1 MARPQT
7 DHEAAAEQLLEA
19 AEQLIRERGAV
30 SPSVTEIA
38 NACGMSQ
45 SNVYR
50 FFPNKEALFEAFAER
65 WFSELNEI
73 MEAVVESDLPPREK
87 LYQFFAQRFS
97 LKRARYEEDSD
108 YFTACMALGTEHRD
122 VVMSYVDLAD
132 HYMATILAEAITQG
146 EFPGMTID
154 GLMSPINLMLAPF
167 CDPNLIPQ
175 YESSATIENL
185 RIAINTLFNGLSAKS
200 AEKPEAAGA
209 PLKLAS

>member
-7 DHEAAAEQLLEA
+7 DHEATAELLLA
-19 AEQLIRERGAV
+19 TAEQLIRERGPV

-65 WFSELNEI
+65 WFRELNEM
-73 MEAVVESDLPPREK
+73 MENVVESDLPPREK
-87 LYQFFAQRFS
+87 LYQFFAQRFVV
-97 LKRARYEEDSD
+97 KRARYEEDPD
-108 YFTACMALGTEHRD
+108 YFFACMALGDEHRD

-132 HYMATILAEAITQG
+132 HYMATILAEAISDG

-167 CDPNLIPQ
+167 CDPKLIPQ
-175 YESSATIENL
+175 YEHSATVENL
-185 RIAINTLFNGLSAKS
+185 RVAINTLFNGLSAKS
-200 AEKPEAAGA
+200 VEKPEAAGT

>member
-19 AEQLIRERGAV
+19 AEQLIRERGPI
-30 SPSVTEIA
+30 SPSVTDIA

-65 WFSELNEI
+65 WFSELNEN
-73 MEAVVESDLPPREK
+73 MEKVVESDLPPREK
-87 LYQFFAQRFS
+87 LYQFFAQRFVV
-97 LKRARYEEDSD
+97 KRARYEEDPD
-108 YFTACMALGTEHRD
+108 YFLACMALGDEHHD

-132 HYMATILAEAITQG
+132 HYMATILAEAISDG

-154 GLMSPINLMLAPF
+154 GLMSPVNLMLAPF
-167 CDPNLIPQ
+167 CDPKLIPQ
-175 YESSATIENL
+175 YESATIENL
-185 RIAINTLFNGLSAKS
+185 RIAVNTLFNGLSAKS
-200 AEKPEAAGA
+200 TEKPEAAGT

>member
-19 AEQLIRERGAV
+19 AEQLIRERGPI
-30 SPSVTEIA
+30 SPSVTDIA

-65 WFSELNEI
+65 WFSELNEN
-73 MEAVVESDLPPREK
+73 MEMVVESDLPPREK
-87 LYQFFAQRFS
+87 LYQFFAQRFVV
-97 LKRARYEEDSD
+97 KRARYEEDPD
-108 YFTACMALGTEHRD
+108 YFLACMALGDEHHD

-132 HYMATILAEAITQG
+132 HYMATILAEAISDG

-154 GLMSPINLMLAPF
+154 GLMSPVNLMLAPF
-167 CDPNLIPQ
+167 CDPKLIPQ
-175 YESSATIENL
+175 YESATIENL
-185 RIAINTLFNGLSAKS
+185 RIAVNTLFNGLSAKS
-200 AEKPEAAGA
+200 TEKPEAAGT